1 MALADLSSLSN
12 EAILEQAETA
22 FRDGLNAH
30 GTPEEPRFFRQASE
44 LYEEL
49 RQRGVE
55 NSDLYRNQGNASL
68 LTGNLAEA
76 ILAYQRGLQLAP
88 NDRELRAN
96 LAYIR
101 DQVIYPS
108 PGNFARPPVTFLP
121 IWLPRLTPG
130 LLLVLTFLF
139 YTVSCLGIARWGM
152 TRQKLPL
159 QGAVWALGLG
169 ILFGI
174 GLVIQSR
181 GIREEAKY
189 PLVVIARDGTYLRKG
204 NHSDYPRSYDIPL
217 NQGVEARS
225 LYVRGDWL
233 QIELAGGEAGWV
245 PGKSVLVD
253 TP

>member
-1 MALADLSSLSN
+1 MALADLSSYSD

-30 GTPEEPRFFRQASE
+30 GTPEEPRFFHKASE

-55 NSDLYRNQGNASL
+55 NSDLYGNQGNAAL
-68 LTGNLAEA
+68 LAGNLAEA
-76 ILAYQRGLQLAP
+76 VLAYQRGLRLAP

-96 LAYIR
+96 LAYVR

-108 PGNFARPPVTFLP
+108 PGNFARTPVTFWP

-130 LLLVLTFLF
+130 VLLALTFFF
-139 YTVSCLGIARWGM
+139 YTVSCLGITRWGM
-152 TRQKLPL
+152 TRQRPPFPW
-159 QGAVWALGLG
+159 AVWALGLG

-174 GLVIQSR
+174 ALVIQSR
-181 GIREEAKY
+181 GIRDETKH

-233 QIELAGGEAGWV
+233 QIELAGGEVGWV
-245 PGKSVLVD
+245 PGESVLVD
-253 TP
+253 QP